1 MAGGR
6 RGSGFR
12 SASCA
17 RTAPEGRPYGAS
29 ASGRGVSGLPV
40 DGYGGVE
47 GAGRVPVRPRVE
59 HDSPKLLF
67 RLACEYLTSS
77 RIVRPGVVTV
87 LEHVATA
94 RARAKQVLLPAVE
107 NVALAPS

>member
-1 MAGGR
+1 V
-6 RGSGFR
+6 
-12 SASCA
+12 
-17 RTAPEGRPYGAS
+17 
-29 ASGRGVSGLPV
+29 GRGVRGLAV
-40 DGYGGVE
+40 DGYGGWKGLDE
-47 GAGRVPVRPRVE
+47 FLFARGVE

-67 RLACEYLTSS
+67 RQACEYLTSS

-107 NVALAPS
+107 NAALAPS

>member
-1 MAGGR
+1 MDTAEWKGLDEFLFA
-6 RGSGFR
+6 RGWN
-12 SASCA
+12 
-17 RTAPEGRPYGAS
+17 
-29 ASGRGVSGLPV
+29 
-40 DGYGGVE
+40 
-47 GAGRVPVRPRVE
+47 
-59 HDSPKLLF
+59 DSPKLLF

-77 RIVRPGVVTV
+77 RIVRPGVATA